1 MRYISPEP
9 FSQAES
15 STILAM
21 MVIGGIGSI
30 PGAIFGGIALTVLPE
45 VLRFMGDFRLVFYG
59 AAVVAIIIFAPAG
72 LGGFL
77 ERRMIS
83 SAASGRGKRY
93 PRSTKISGRKRN
105 GSYS

>member
-1 MRYISPEP
+1 
-9 FSQAES
+9 
-15 STILAM
+15 

-77 ERRMIS
+77 EK
-83 SAASGRGKRY
+83 ADDFLCGKR
-93 PRSTKISGRKRN
+93 PGKAISTVNEDIGEEA
-105 GSYS
+105 